1 MSRDDHI
8 NSVKSVADPGFSP
21 GGVATP
27 NIQGTEHQQYL
38 STIEYWTEVSR
49 LVHPPWE
56 QVRSNT
62 YLW

>member
-49 LVHPPWE
+49 LVHHG
-56 QVRSNT
+56 NK
-62 YLW
+62 